1 MSVWARAG
9 RTWMFY
15 NYVRAES
22 DPLIFQIN
30 NNDLLE
36 VLTCLCSELNKGRHQ
51 VRGRYGVHLP
61 ASAVVQPS
69 SALTKWELLTT
80 LSAVKSDLQKLRCN
94 DWVLDNGLQE
104 TCWDDIGKLC
114 FVAVIKQ
121 FWLTLTLLQSPVSA
135 LSSLSSPGHLNLTL
149 SQGFIQ
155 HELFY
160 LSISLISL
168 FTMWQNLRTG
178 DSWVLCGVVCR
189 VCGGNECLVSGLHGG
204 GCRVRDRP
212 PLSCYYTTHCSG
224 LGCRGQY
231 GHLHTDYKYTLTLCL
246 GNPGLLAQ
254 CVRGSVLYTALATPQ
269 PGGYLPGCHHS
280 REWLSALTTQEVIN
294 RTQWTTLSQSQQHLL
309 FKISPG
315 SCEVSTP
322 WLETWNVYTSLFNSS
337 TFYWIIA

>member
-1 MSVWARAG
+1 M
-9 RTWMFY
+9 
-15 NYVRAES
+15 
-22 DPLIFQIN
+22 
-30 NNDLLE
+30 
-36 VLTCLCSELNKGRHQ
+36 TCLCSELNKGRHQ

-61 ASAVVQPS
+61 ASAVVQPC

-135 LSSLSSPGHLNLTL
+135 LSSLSSPRHLNLTL
-149 SQGFIQ
+149 CQGFIQ

-231 GHLHTDYKYTLTLCL
+231 GHLHTDYKYTLALCL

-280 REWLSALTTQEVIN
+280 REWLSALTTQEVLIERSEQLCPSHN
-294 RTQWTTLSQSQQHLL
+294 NICFSKYHPAHVKYQHRDLKLEMSTQVCLIHQLSTESLLSSGSHLIPWFWSTFCIQFTLS
-309 FKISPG
+309 G
-315 SCEVSTP
+315 SWKVTK
-322 WLETWNVYTSLFNSS
+322 
-337 TFYWIIA
+337 